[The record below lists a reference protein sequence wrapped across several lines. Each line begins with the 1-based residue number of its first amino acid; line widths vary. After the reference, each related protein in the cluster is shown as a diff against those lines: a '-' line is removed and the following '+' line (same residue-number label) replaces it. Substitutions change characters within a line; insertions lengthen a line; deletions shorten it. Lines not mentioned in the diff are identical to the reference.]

1 MAAIDPV
8 TAGGRNRVA
17 LLDAVAWSE
26 IGPALLALPQC
37 NDGYAVL
44 VGATPAD
51 PLVFSNYARHP
62 DVYNARLGS
71 TAAGRYQILYRYW
84 LIYQQRLGLPDFSPV
99 SQDKY
104 ALQQFRERRALPL
117 IDAGN
122 LAGAVAAISSIWAS
136 LPGSPYGQ
144 HTQSMADIQSAYL
157 AAGGTL
163 AT

>member
-1 MAAIDPV
+1 MEHLHLPV
-8 TAGGRNRVA
+8 AVDACADTDRRHAQA
-17 LLDAVAWSE
+17 LRE
-26 IGPALLALPQC
+26 
-37 NDGYAVL
+37 
-44 VGATPAD
+44 
-51 PLVFSNYARHP
+51 
-62 DVYNARLGS
+62 
-71 TAAGRYQILYRYW
+71 
-84 LIYQQRLGLPDFSPV
+84 
-99 SQDKY
+99 
-104 ALQQFRERRALPL
+104 QFRERRALPL